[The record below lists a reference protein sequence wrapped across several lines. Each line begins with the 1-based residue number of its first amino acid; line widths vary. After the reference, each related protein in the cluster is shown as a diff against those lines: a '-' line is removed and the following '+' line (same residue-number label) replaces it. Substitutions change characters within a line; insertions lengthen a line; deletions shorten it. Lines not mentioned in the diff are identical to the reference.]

1 MSIIDLIKNKKIKLL
16 IKKIEDEDDINLNV
30 KDTNYNYFIYYV
42 LLYNEEKVLDIIL
55 NKNIRLDILDTDG
68 RNILYIPIK
77 FGYINMLK
85 KILEIDLNNI
95 GIPIIDNKDKI
106 GLTPLHY
113 SIIFNNIEAFNLLI
127 KNNSNL
133 LIKNNQNLNA
143 FHIAIQYNRIDFFI
157 ILISQV
163 NELSFVTPNNENLLQ
178 YCIIYDYYNF
188 IPLILK
194 KKINVNNQEISNGL
208 TALHQLVIK
217 NNINLVQELINYGA
231 NINIQDYYGNTILHY
246 LALENYVN
254 IIMLIFKYNPN
265 YNSTNIDG
273 NTPLHIYLENNFN
286 NKNILDKLI
295 LETDLNIQNNSGI
308 TCLKYIVDL
317 NIFDDHKDILKNKE
331 LNFFIKDNNNKDL
344 YDNLSYDNILSTA
357 IDSYYNIIKKKK
369 DSLLIDW
376 EIWCSNDIIDKLKSL
391 NTKHSEPIKI
401 CKEKIKE
408 IILKEKR
415 TLPKISTNDLIL
427 DNGIFVNMCYY
438 TGIPLDILF
447 GIVYLKKHFASN
459 GLDLIL
465 DYPLTVNKSL
475 ENYYQKLGIDYP
487 FKLEFSNCEI
497 LWSFQ
502 KIFFPS
508 YFDDELEKKIKDVN
522 VKFITIPLGIEI
534 TNFSHANIL
543 LIDKINNTVERFE
556 PNGSNQPIG
565 LNYNQDLL
573 DDILKNKFSLYDLKY
588 LKPKD
593 FLPAIGFQV
602 LENIEESK
610 CKRLGD
616 PNGFCGV
623 WCIWWVFHRIKNKNI
638 LNTDLSLKLITN
650 IKLENKSFRTLI
662 RNFSYYITELRDDT
676 LKSFN
681 IDINDWIVNSIDDV
695 VINNLEKKIFKLIR

>member
-77 FGYINMLK
+77 FGYINLLK

-231 NINIQDYYGNTILHY
+231 NINIQDYYGNTVLHY

-286 NKNILDKLI
+286 NKNILISTTSRLKL
-295 LETDLNIQNNSGI
+295 TKS
-308 TCLKYIVDL
+308 VDT
-317 NIFDDHKDILKNKE
+317 
-331 LNFFIKDNNNKDL
+331 
-344 YDNLSYDNILSTA
+344 YRT
-357 IDSYYNIIKKKK
+357 SYYNKKK
-369 DSLLIDW
+369 DLFKKFMD
-376 EIWCSNDIIDKLKSL
+376 DM
-391 NTKHSEPIKI
+391 IKA
-401 CKEKIKE
+401 
-408 IILKEKR
+408 
-415 TLPKISTNDLIL
+415 
-427 DNGIFVNMCYY
+427 GMV
-438 TGIPLDILF
+438 
-447 GIVYLKKHFASN
+447 KK
-459 GLDLIL
+459 
-465 DYPLTVNKSL
+465 K
-475 ENYYQKLGIDYP
+475 
-487 FKLEFSNCEI
+487 FK
-497 LWSFQ
+497 
-502 KIFFPS
+502 
-508 YFDDELEKKIKDVN
+508 
-522 VKFITIPLGIEI
+522 
-534 TNFSHANIL
+534 
-543 LIDKINNTVERFE
+543 
-556 PNGSNQPIG
+556 
-565 LNYNQDLL
+565 
-573 DDILKNKFSLYDLKY
+573 
-588 LKPKD
+588 
-593 FLPAIGFQV
+593 
-602 LENIEESK
+602 
-610 CKRLGD
+610 
-616 PNGFCGV
+616 
-623 WCIWWVFHRIKNKNI
+623 
-638 LNTDLSLKLITN
+638 
-650 IKLENKSFRTLI
+650 
-662 RNFSYYITELRDDT
+662 
-676 LKSFN
+676 
-681 IDINDWIVNSIDDV
+681 
-695 VINNLEKKIFKLIR
+695 